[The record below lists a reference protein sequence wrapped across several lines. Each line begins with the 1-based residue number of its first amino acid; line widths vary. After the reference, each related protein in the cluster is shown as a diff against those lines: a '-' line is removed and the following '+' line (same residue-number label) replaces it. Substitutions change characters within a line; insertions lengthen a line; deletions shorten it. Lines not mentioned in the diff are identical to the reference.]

1 MKRRQLVAAFVG
13 VIVALLGLV
22 WFLQGA
28 SVLPGSVMS
37 GSLFWEVAGAIAFLV
52 GIVIVAISVRH
63 VGAT

>member
-1 MKRRQLVAAFVG
+1 MKPRQLFAALIG

-52 GIVIVAISVRH
+52 GIAIVAVSLRH